1 MMMEEQLQRSK
12 DEIEHMDKVKAEI
25 ESALEQ
31 MQTQAGET
39 DPTSTSA
46 GKASS
51 AKKATQQGLEDARQ
65 LWDILDK
72 EI

>member
-12 DEIEHMDKVKAEI
+12 DEIDQMDKVKAEI

-31 MQTQAGET
+31 MQVQGRET
-39 DPTSTSA
+39 
-46 GKASS
+46 KS
-51 AKKATQQGLEDARQ
+51 AKAPAEKISVSNKDSQEAEDARQ
-65 LWDILDK
+65 MWDILDK

>member
-12 DEIEHMDKVKAEI
+12 DEIDQMDKVKAEI

-31 MQTQAGET
+31 MQAQAGET
-39 DPTSTSA
+39 KPEEPPAEKVSA
-46 GKASS
+46 PKEDSRGA
-51 AKKATQQGLEDARQ
+51 EDARQ
-65 LWDILDK
+65 MWDILDK